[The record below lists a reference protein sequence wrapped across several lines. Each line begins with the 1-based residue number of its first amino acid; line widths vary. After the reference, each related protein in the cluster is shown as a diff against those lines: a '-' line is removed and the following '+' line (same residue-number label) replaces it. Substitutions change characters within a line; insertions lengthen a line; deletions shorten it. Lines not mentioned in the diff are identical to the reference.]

1 MKISQRCRLPITWLV
16 IYTLCS
22 PIFRHNTIVHIP
34 QLSLG
39 VCTHSNTRTS
49 NTRFSHFP
57 RGDLDFNRRSYPRQ
71 RNTHSETV
79 RAEDRAVTESVA
91 RSRALYFCLPLS
103 GSLTLSLSHSHP
115 LIHPPSHSPVLSLS
129 HTPSPL
135 SRLYPFLSRAH
146 ALPHSCETPFSSW
159 YTLFVSLV
167 RTGRIRSNVPPLS
180 QLPSVRYFTPACST
194 LFTSSRSLFL
204 SLHSSHSSPPV
215 PLSLSLARSFLS
227 HLPSASALYASS
239 TPFHLVK

>member
-1 MKISQRCRLPITWLV
+1 MPITDYVASYLH
-16 IYTLCS
+16 TLFPDLS
-22 PIFRHNTIVHIP
+22 SQHDRSHSAIVARRMYALEHA
-34 QLSLG
+34 
-39 VCTHSNTRTS
+39 TS

-129 HTPSPL
+129 L
-135 SRLYPFLSRAH
+135 
-146 ALPHSCETPFSSW
+146 
-159 YTLFVSLV
+159 
-167 RTGRIRSNVPPLS
+167 
-180 QLPSVRYFTPACST
+180 
-194 LFTSSRSLFL
+194 
-204 SLHSSHSSPPV
+204 SHSLP
-215 PLSLSLARSFLS
+215 SLSLLPLPQPCSCSTSLLRELRSLHGTRSSSLS
-227 HLPSASALYASS
+227 FAPAG
-239 TPFHLVK
+239 

>member
-16 IYTLCS
+16 IYTFCS
-22 PIFRHNTIVHIP
+22 PIFPSQHDRSHSAIVARRMYALEHA
-34 QLSLG
+34 
-39 VCTHSNTRTS
+39 TS

-129 HTPSPL
+129 L
-135 SRLYPFLSRAH
+135 
-146 ALPHSCETPFSSW
+146 
-159 YTLFVSLV
+159 TL
-167 RTGRIRSNVPPLS
+167 PPLS
-180 QLPSVRYFTPACST
+180 LASTPSSAVLMLYLT
-194 LFTSSRSLFL
+194 LARLRSL
-204 SLHSSHSSPPV
+204 HGTRSS
-215 PLSLSLARSFLS
+215 SLSFA
-227 HLPSASALYASS
+227 PAG
-239 TPFHLVK
+239 